1 MESPMEQRMDLKFCV
16 ELQKSPAGQTTIHGL
31 EIEEFLQARKAAD
44 VKVQDTRRNNVD
56 LPY

>member
-1 MESPMEQRMDLKFCV
+1 MEQRMDLKFCV